1 MGTLTTLKRP
11 QQMIMRAAGFA
22 LAAGTVG
29 AALFGGA
36 LLRDPARLPPPQ
48 PSTMA
53 ATPDA
58 KDATRVTG
66 AIGHGPV
73 SAPNATAPVGSG
85 AAASAAPSGE
95 PGAWREEEFTFAEI
109 VDGRTLSAD
118 GVTITLAGL
127 ALPHSDQI
135 CRTLD
140 DRLEPCAARA
150 ATQLELLTRS
160 RRLACRFQMV
170 TASAGAG
177 SCRIGSQDLAERMI
191 RTGYVRADKGE
202 VVADAGEPGAAG
214 R

>member
-1 MGTLTTLKRP
+1 MGTLATLKRP
-11 QQMIMRAAGFA
+11 KQMIMRAAGFA

-53 ATPDA
+53 ATPDT

-66 AIGHGPV
+66 AIAH
-73 SAPNATAPVGSG
+73 SAPPAPGRRNVCGRG
-85 AAASAAPSGE
+85 APAAAAPSAE
-95 PGAWREEEFTFAEI
+95 PGAWREEEFTFATV
-109 VDGRTLSAD
+109 VDGRTLAAD

-160 RRLACRFQMV
+160 RRLACRFQM
-170 TASAGAG
+170 TTSSAGTG

-214 R
+214 P

>member
-11 QQMIMRAAGFA
+11 KQMIMRAAGFT

-58 KDATRVTG
+58 KDATRITG
-66 AIGHGPV
+66 AIARSALPAPGAATSV
-73 SAPNATAPVGSG
+73 SAS
-85 AAASAAPSGE
+85 ASAAAVPSGE

-109 VDGRTLSAD
+109 VDGRTLSAG

-170 TASAGAG
+170 TSSAGTG

-191 RTGYVRADKGE
+191 RTGYVRADKDE
-202 VVADAGEPGAAG
+202 VMADAGEPGAAG
-214 R
+214 P